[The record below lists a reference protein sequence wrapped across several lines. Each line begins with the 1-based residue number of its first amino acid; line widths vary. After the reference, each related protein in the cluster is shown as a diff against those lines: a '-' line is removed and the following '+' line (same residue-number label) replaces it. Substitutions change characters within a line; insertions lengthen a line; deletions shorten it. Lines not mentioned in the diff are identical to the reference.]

1 MNITVRTTII
11 RILSFKGYQRFGC
24 LDLPLPKA
32 HRVFTAN
39 IPDFLGVDLATAYFV
54 AMDYIAEPTLE
65 ACWGSLDK
73 ASRESMT

>member
-1 MNITVRTTII
+1 MELQNVSRKNI
-11 RILSFKGYQRFGC
+11 ILASGI
-24 LDLPLPKA
+24 LHLPLPKA

-39 IPDFLGVDLATAYFV
+39 IPDFPGVDLATAYFV